1 MAVGAGLHGGGEG
14 IGEEEAVKWVQ
25 GVRESGREWRFYN
38 YGDAYAA
45 RGPKAFKYISN
56 GIFLVEEEL

>member
-1 MAVGAGLHGGGEG
+1 MAVGAGLRGGGEG

-25 GVRESGREWRFYN
+25 GVRESGREWRFCN

-45 RGPKAFKYISN
+45 CGPKAFKYTST